1 MTPDS
6 PNGSPLRQLFD
17 ACVDR
22 SEAEQAALID
32 ARRDL
37 TPAQRVQVRAWLVA
51 DRAEGQTGRI
61 ARMGSLSADW
71 QQAQLQRLQDDWR
84 GRRIGAFQLVEL
96 IGRGGMGSVWLANRV
111 EGGFEQRVAIKL
123 LSSTSVLDAR
133 HAQRLIAE
141 REMLATLRHPGIA
154 QLLDGGETDD
164 GTPYLVMEFVEG
176 QRIDQWCAATACDL
190 QERVRLL
197 LCIADALQ
205 AAHATLVIHRDLKPA
220 NILVDTHG
228 QVRLVDFGIA
238 RVLDAPMASA
248 PATEH
253 GERLMTL
260 AYASPEQI
268 RGEPTGIASDVYSL
282 GVVAYELLSGQ
293 PAHASGDAGLMA
305 LVQSVCEHDPPAPS
319 GMADESM
326 RRQGMG
332 RELDAIIL
340 KAMRKTATDRY
351 PTVAALADDLR
362 RWQGRVPVEALR
374 SDRWYVWRKRL
385 QRSRVTLTVS
395 ALVLSLLIATALHW
409 RWQSEQLA
417 RERDKAL
424 LAVRFLTTLFE
435 RANPASHR
443 GDVPDAV
450 DIAEQGAERLLRDS
464 TLSVDLRAELSQTS
478 GRVLLALGQYQRASE
493 VAEFGLAELEESADT
508 STTLRAELHLLQS
521 DALAELAQW
530 DLAIAAVERARLA
543 VAEQDESAEARLLA
557 IRVLD
562 RRARID
568 FERNALDAAERS
580 LSEALPAMDAWFGGM
595 DALDAH
601 RALALQGAELRA
613 SLLLTE
619 CRLAV
624 QRAPALQ
631 ARNRCEAAQVYR
643 EQVFPADHPARLN
656 VLQELATLV
665 GNQGDGPAARDL
677 SRRLLEQTRRIYGD
691 DHPRTAVAAVNLG
704 VEYRIQGDFDAAEA
718 QYRYAHDVLRR
729 TRGEHHPHTLMV
741 LNNWANV
748 AYAKGDFA
756 TALRMHRDVQSQ
768 RRAHVA
774 SDDPILAQSASNV
787 AKCYWRLGRFTDAL
801 AELDASPLP
810 DEPAAARTQ
819 ALLRI
824 HLQLALGHFGEVG
837 ERLAHLQRD
846 IDAAHPDVRGKAAV
860 NWLRLLWLT
869 RTGAGADDLRSAWN
883 DLQVA
888 MAADDGRELVTD
900 IEVQRWAAD
909 HSDAIRS
916 EARLPR

>member
-1 MTPDS
+1 MNPDS

-32 ARRDL
+32 AWRDL
-37 TPAQRVQVRAWLVA
+37 TPAQRAQVRAWLVA

-123 LSSTSVLDAR
+123 LSSTSVLDTR

-282 GVVAYELLSGQ
+282 GVVAYELLSGL
-293 PAHASGDAGLMA
+293 PAHASGDSGLMA

-493 VAEFGLAELEESADT
+493 VAEFGLAELQESADT

-580 LSEALPAMDAWFGGM
+580 LSEALPAMDAWFSEM

-624 QRAPALQ
+624 HRAPALQ
-631 ARNRCEAAQVYR
+631 ARNCCEAAQVYR

-869 RTGAGADDLRSAWN
+869 RTGAGADELRSAWN

-888 MAADDGRELVTD
+888 MAADDGRELVTN

>member
-1 MTPDS
+1 MTPDP

-22 SEAEQAALID
+22 PETEQAALID

-37 TPAQRVQVRAWLVA
+37 TPAQRAQVRAWLVA

-61 ARMGSLSADW
+61 ERMGSLSADW
-71 QQAQLQRLQDDWR
+71 QQARLRRLQDDWR
-84 GRRIGAFQLVEL
+84 GRRVGAFELVEL

-123 LSSTSVLDAR
+123 LSSTSAFDTR

-190 QERVRLL
+190 RERVRLL

-220 NILVDTHG
+220 NILVDMHG

-248 PATEH
+248 PATEQ

-282 GVVAYELLSGQ
+282 GVVAYELLCGQ

-319 GMADESM
+319 GVADERM

-340 KAMRKTATDRY
+340 KAMRKSVADRY
-351 PTVAALADDLR
+351 PTVAALAEDLR

-385 QRSRVTLTVS
+385 QRSRVALAVS

-450 DIAEQGAERLLRDS
+450 DIAEQGAERLLRDP

-478 GRVLLALGQYQRASE
+478 GRVLLALGQFQRALD
-493 VAEFGLAELEESADT
+493 VAEFGLAGLRESPDT
-508 STTLRAELHLLQS
+508 STTVQAELHLLQS

-530 DLAIAAVERARLA
+530 DLAIAAAERARLA
-543 VAEQDESAEARLLA
+543 VSQQDDGAEARLLA

-580 LSEALPAMDAWFGGM
+580 LNEALPAMDAWFRGV
-595 DALDAH
+595 DAQ

-624 QRAPALQ
+624 HRAPALQ

-656 VLQELATLV
+656 ALQELATLV

-704 VEYRIQGDFDAAEA
+704 VEYRIQGDFEAAEA
-718 QYRYAHDVLRR
+718 QYRYAYDVLRR

-824 HLQLALGHFGEVG
+824 HLQLALGHFEGIG

-860 NWLRLLWLT
+860 RWLRLLWLT
-869 RTGAGADDLRSAWN
+869 QTGAGADDLRSAWN
-883 DLQVA
+883 DLQAA

-900 IEVQRWAAD
+900 IEVQRWEAD

-916 EARLPR
+916 EARLSR